1 MKFKT
6 ENLFMFVEG
15 IQFINGDYSTTDKNE
30 IETLKRYA
38 DTISIVE
45 DEKPSKKSKKI
56 EQ

>member
-56 EQ
+56 E